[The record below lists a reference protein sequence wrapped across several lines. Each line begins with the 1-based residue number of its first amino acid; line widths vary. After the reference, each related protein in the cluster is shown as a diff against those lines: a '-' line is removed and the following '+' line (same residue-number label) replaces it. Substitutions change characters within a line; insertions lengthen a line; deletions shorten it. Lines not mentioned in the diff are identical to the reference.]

1 MRVAG
6 GGLGLLKKCLR
17 RGLGLVTAAL
27 IAWVAAAQ
35 PVPAAA
41 PTNGTLLGAVSCL
54 FCSVVL
60 DQLDPAAG
68 TGTPLFTVGQ
78 FSVNAMVA
86 DPPSHFVYG
95 VAGPGGGK
103 GGPPPSVQIFTADT
117 QTGKVTTSPAL
128 TLIPA
133 ALAFDPA
140 THQLFGVT
148 FTTVDAQTFT
158 SELFRVYPATGSV
171 TSRATFPS
179 ATSNLGVDPA
189 SNVLHSTTS
198 YRLFTS

>member
-1 MRVAG
+1 M
-6 GGLGLLKKCLR
+6 
-17 RGLGLVTAAL
+17 
-27 IAWVAAAQ
+27 
-35 PVPAAA
+35 VPAPPSA
-41 PTNGTLLGAVSCL
+41 LLGGV
-54 FCSVVL
+54 
-60 DQLDPAAG
+60 AG
-68 TGTPLFTVGQ
+68 TG
-78 FSVNAMVA
+78 
-86 DPPSHFVYG
+86 
-95 VAGPGGGK
+95 GGR
-103 GGPPPSVQIFTADT
+103 GGPRQRVRIFTADT